1 MAASSALLGL
11 LLAALALTS
20 YHQYSSHERASS
32 SMSEAS
38 QSGGESI
45 DRKNLTVYAMA
56 VGQGDG
62 NIILCPNGRDLIIVD
77 MGAKISVFANGDYGK
92 YLLKEKF
99 KVLENQIDIHIV
111 ITHPDEDHYNLLMTA
126 FDDDLLNRVKEIIVG
141 SNISDYGKRFKS
153 WMNNTPNMPPVYAI
167 NEGRE
172 CFGNSEC
179 TLTPEWVG
187 LDRYRSMLKAA
198 AMHQHQQRGYDHA
211 WMSQYRSDPWQFCGS
226 DVDITVLGANIC
238 IPSQRRPGR
247 CVNDGKNAR
256 SVIMKLKYKDWS
268 LFLSGD
274 FEGVRQQKRLIERWS
289 HMPSI
294 LQSTYYKVSHHGAWR
309 LENQANS
316 PELLQKI
323 RPKRAYISHGHPIT
337 TFCVKYIHPRC
348 EVIDNLI
355 NVGSIE
361 TIDSTDSSIVCWQDD
376 PTGKAG
382 NLELRSGYAIYQT
395 CPGYEYDPDHQIDQQ
410 ICHDIIITTDGRDDY
425 TTYEEVPTNYVRVPK
440 RSAKSN
446 PKGSCLSGLDAL
458 KRQLSLLHP

>member
-1 MAASSALLGL
+1 MAAVYPALLSL
-11 LLAALALTS
+11 LLVALTLTS
-20 YHQYSSHERASS
+20 YHQYGSYERATSS
-32 SMSEAS
+32 VSKTRE
-38 QSGGESI
+38 E
-45 DRKNLTVYAMA
+45 KNLTVYAMA

-77 MGAKISVFANGDYGK
+77 MGAKRDSLFTNRNYGK

-111 ITHPDEDHYNLLMTA
+111 ITHPHEDHYNLLMTA

-141 SNISDYGKRFKS
+141 GNTSSFTKTFKF
-153 WMNNTPNMPPVYAI
+153 WVNNTPNMPPVYTI
-167 NEGRE
+167 NQGRE

-187 LDRYRSMLKAA
+187 LDRYRSMLEAA

-226 DVDITVLGANIC
+226 NVNITVLGANIC
-238 IPSQRRPGR
+238 VPNEKRPGR
-247 CVNDGKNAR
+247 CVNDSKNAR

-274 FEGVRQQKRLIERWS
+274 FEGIGQQKRLIERWS

-294 LQSTYYKVSHHGAWR
+294 LQSTYYKVSHHGAWQPKNR
-309 LENQANS
+309 ANL
-316 PELLQKI
+316 PKLLQKI
-323 RPKRAYISHGHPIT
+323 HPKRAYISHGHPIT
-337 TFCVKYIHPRC
+337 TFCVNYAHPRC

-361 TIDSTDSSIVCWQDD
+361 RIDSTDSSIICWQND
-376 PTGKAG
+376 PVRKHG
-382 NLELRSGYAIYQT
+382 NLELRSGYAIYET
-395 CPGYEYDPDHQIDQQ
+395 CPEYEYSPSRQIDQQ
-410 ICHDIIITTDGRDDY
+410 MCHDIVITTDGRDDY
-425 TTYEEVPTNYVRVPK
+425 TAYEDIPTNYVRVPK
-440 RSAKSN
+440 RSSSKSS
-446 PKGSCLSGLDAL
+446 PKESCLRGRDAL
-458 KRQLSLLHP
+458 KRQLSQLHP

>member
-11 LLAALALTS
+11 LLTALVLTS
-20 YHQYSSHERASS
+20 YRQYSSHERASS
-32 SMSEAS
+32 SVSEAS
-38 QSGGESI
+38 QGGGE
-45 DRKNLTVYAMA
+45 DRKNLTVYAVA

-62 NIILCPNGRDLIIVD
+62 NIILCPSGRDLIIVD

-111 ITHPDEDHYNLLMTA
+111 ITHPDEDHYSLLKTA
-126 FDDDLLNRVKEIIVG
+126 FDGDLLNRVKEIIVG
-141 SNISDYGKRFKS
+141 SNISEYGKRFKS
-153 WMNNTPNMPPVYAI
+153 WVEQTPNMPPVYTI

-187 LDRYRSMLKAA
+187 LGRYRSMLEAA
-198 AMHQHQQRGYDHA
+198 AMHQHQQRGYGHA

-238 IPSQRRPGR
+238 VPNEKRPGR

-274 FEGVRQQKRLIERWS
+274 FEGIRQQKRLIERWS

-294 LQSTYYKVSHHGAWR
+294 FQSTYYKVSHHGAWR
-309 LENQANS
+309 SINQANS

-323 RPKRAYISHGHPIT
+323 RPKRAYISQGHPIT
-337 TFCVKYIHPRC
+337 TFCVKYAHPRC

-361 TIDSTDSSIVCWQDD
+361 RIDSTDSSIVCWQDD
-376 PTGKAG
+376 QTGKAG
-382 NLELRSGYAIYQT
+382 NLELRSGYAIYET
-395 CPGYEYDPDHQIDQQ
+395 CPQYQYSPDRQIDQQ
-410 ICHDIIITTDGRDDY
+410 MCHDIVITTDGHDDY
-425 TTYEEVPTNYVRVPK
+425 TMYKDVPTNYVRVPK
-440 RSAKSN
+440 RSAKSS
-446 PKGSCLSGLDAL
+446 PKNTCLSGLDAL
-458 KRQLSLLHP
+458 KHQLSQLHP